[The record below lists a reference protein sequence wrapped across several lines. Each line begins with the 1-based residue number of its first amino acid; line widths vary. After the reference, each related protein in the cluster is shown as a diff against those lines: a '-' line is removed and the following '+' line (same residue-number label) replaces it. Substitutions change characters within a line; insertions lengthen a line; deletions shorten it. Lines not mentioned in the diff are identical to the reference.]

1 MNELKQ
7 PHFDEENILSYLLTE
22 DYPDWRRLRACSTF
36 SEKWVVFFLKRSRPI
51 PRASVEEIYG
61 DKLFRKNY
69 QVNLHLVRC
78 KTSPPHVAMNLVHTL
93 RYMDLFWSLRLP
105 FLPGAVRQKI
115 ELQLIEVLPR
125 LTVGEQVTLA
135 KQAPRPLIRHMRLL
149 QEPRVIRALL
159 LNYFF
164 TYEDALFLANYL
176 NTCAS
181 TLEELARS
189 QKWLVY
195 HEVKMALLR
204 HERLPRSLILP
215 LAKTM
220 KDHELQQ
227 VLRHPNLPLY
237 SRRLIQRVLEERF
250 CVMTGQALPADD
262 AVDEGEP
269 VQPIEE

>member
-1 MNELKQ
+1 MNAQL
-7 PHFDEENILSYLLTE
+7 DEDNILSYLLTE
-22 DYPDWRRLRACSTF
+22 DYPDWSRLRASAAF

-51 PRASVEEIYG
+51 PRASVEEIYA

-78 KTSPPHVAMNLVHTL
+78 KTAPPHVAMNLVHTL

-115 ELQLIEVLPR
+115 EFQLIEILPR
-125 LTVGEQVTLA
+125 LTLGEQITLA
-135 KQAPRPLIRHMRLL
+135 KQAPRPLVRHMRLL
-149 QEPRVIRALL
+149 TEPRVIRALFQ
-159 LNYFF
+159 NYFF
-164 TYEDALFLANYL
+164 TYDDALFLANYL
-176 NTCAS
+176 QTSAT
-181 TLEELARS
+181 TLEELAKCE
-189 QKWLVY
+189 KWLVY

-204 HERLPRSLILP
+204 HERMPRSLILP

-227 VLRHPNLPLY
+227 VLRHANLPLF

-250 CVMTGQALPADD
+250 CVMTGQAPP
-262 AVDEGEP
+262 DEQALEGPSEP
-269 VQPIEE
+269 DPEE

>member
-1 MNELKQ
+1 MNAHL
-7 PHFDEENILSYLLTE
+7 DEDNILSYLLTE
-22 DYPDWRRLRACSTF
+22 DYPDWTWLRSSAAF

-51 PRASVEEIYG
+51 PRASVEEIYT

-115 ELQLIEVLPR
+115 ELQLVELLPR
-125 LTVGEQVTLA
+125 LTLGEQITLA
-135 KQAPRPLIRHMRLL
+135 RQAPRPLVRHMRLL
-149 QEPRVIRALL
+149 EEPRVIRALFQ
-159 LNYFF
+159 NYFF
-164 TYEDALFLANYL
+164 TYEDALFLANYVQ
-176 NTCAS
+176 TSAS
-181 TLEELARS
+181 TLEELAKC

-195 HEVKMALLR
+195 HEVVLALLR
-204 HERLPRSLILP
+204 HERMPRSLILP

-227 VLRHPNLPLY
+227 VLRHPNLPLF

-250 CVMTGQALPADD
+250 CVMTGQAPPDD
-262 AVDEGEP
+262 DRAEGLGDP
-269 VQPIEE
+269 THEE

>member
-1 MNELKQ
+1 MNELKL
-7 PHFDEENILSYLLTE
+7 PLLDEQNILSYLLTE
-22 DYPDWRRLRACSTF
+22 DYPDWRRLRASEAF
-36 SEKWVVFFLKRSRPI
+36 SEKWVVFFLNRSRPI

-78 KTSPPHVAMNLVHTL
+78 KTAPPHVAMNLVHTL

-115 ELQLIEVLPR
+115 ELQLIELLPR
-125 LTVGEQVTLA
+125 LSVGEQITLA
-135 KQAPRPLIRHMRLL
+135 KQAPRPMIRHMRLL
-149 QEPRVIRALL
+149 QDPRVIRALL
-159 LNYFF
+159 HNYFF

-176 NTCAS
+176 NTSAS
-181 TLEELARS
+181 TLEELARC

-195 HEVKMALLR
+195 HEVKMVLLR

-215 LAKTM
+215 LSKTM

-227 VLRHPNLPLY
+227 VLRHPNLPLF

-250 CVMTGQALPADD
+250 CVMTGQALPPEDHT
-262 AVDEGEP
+262 DE
-269 VQPIEE
+269 EETVLPTEE